1 METCRFRP
9 LVANALFWR
18 RRLLYTFTPA
28 TRFLSYFIN
37 MKVEELKFGAKA
49 KVVKTLDGLSDK
61 RRSSFIGQ
69 IGVIVGFF
77 ALDNAIDKK
86 TRFSVSLRFD
96 NSLGIE
102 EFDMCELELDA
113 GPDALIKAIAELGGI
128 EQNNKVFVDVAG
140 KGDTTTISNA
150 LEIVQTQPWLASG
163 AIQPIGI
170 AAQPIKPGESGFVKL
185 FGTFAEETDPEKL
198 KKMSDQFGYAGA
210 VGIDGFG
217 NPIVIPPKRPQ
228 KNKPGEL
235 GERKV
240 EA

>member
-1 METCRFRP
+1 LETCRFRP

-96 NSLGIE
+96 NSLDIE

-113 GPDALIKAIAELGGI
+113 DPDALLVKLNI
-128 EQNNKVFVDVAG
+128 EQNKVYVAG
-140 KGDTTTISNA
+140 KGDTTTIS
-150 LEIVQTQPWLASG
+150 TGG

-170 AAQPIKPGESGFVKL
+170 ATQPIKPGESGFVKL